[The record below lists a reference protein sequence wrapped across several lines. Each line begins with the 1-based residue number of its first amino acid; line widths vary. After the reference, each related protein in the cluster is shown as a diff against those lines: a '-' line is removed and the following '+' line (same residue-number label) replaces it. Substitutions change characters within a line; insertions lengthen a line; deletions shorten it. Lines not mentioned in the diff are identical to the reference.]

1 MAKYLITVM
10 DISETAIDLDDIGDL
25 EIASIIEYINKVYI
39 DTEKTGLV
47 DTQKRRALTT
57 FLIAKELCKAQRL
70 QENISE
76 GYIKKVKKLIKQID
90 EVSFSN

>member
-57 FLIAKELCKAQRL
+57 FLIAKELFKAQGL

-76 GYIKKVKKLIKQID
+76 GYIKKVKKLIRQID
-90 EVSFSN
+90 EVNFSN